1 MKPLVIL
8 RPEPGAG
15 RTAARAEALGL
26 SPLRVP
32 LFEAEPL
39 PWQAPP
45 AGQFDAL
52 LVTSAQTAR
61 LANLG
66 PYRALPA
73 YAVGEATADALRQA
87 GFPRVTAGDGD
98 GSAIAAWIVGDG
110 HDRVLHL
117 AGESVAPIEGRPLRI
132 MRIPVYRMRP
142 TDAAALEESLPDV
155 AVLLVH
161 SPRAGARLATLV
173 PEAARMGKH
182 IVAISPAALAAC
194 GGGWAS
200 AVSAERPADDRML
213 ALAARLCEG
222 LSPYGGH
229 ATDAR

>member
-1 MKPLVIL
+1 MRPLVIL

-26 SPLRVP
+26 SPLRLP

-45 AGQFDAL
+45 AGHFDAL
-52 LVTSAQTAR
+52 LITSAQTAR
-61 LANLG
+61 LADLS

-87 GFPRVTAGDGD
+87 GFAHVTAGNGD
-98 GSAIAAWIVGDG
+98 GSAIAARIAADG
-110 HDRVLHL
+110 HDGVLHL
-117 AGESVAPIEGRPLRI
+117 AGESVAPIEGGPLRI
-132 MRIPVYRMRP
+132 VRVPVYRMRP
-142 TDAAALEESLPDV
+142 ASGAALEESLPDD

-161 SPRAGARLATLV
+161 SPRAGARLSMLV
-173 PEAARMGKH
+173 SDAARAGRH
-182 IVAISPAALAAC
+182 LVAISPGALAAS
-194 GGGWAS
+194 GAGWAS
-200 AVSAERPADDRML
+200 ALAAESPSDDRML